1 MMFLAGEVRKLDMPS
16 HAADR
21 RRMMQAQPA
30 VSEITCTSEAAMT
43 WEGVHERYP
52 EQWVVLVETDW
63 IENHFAFR
71 STRVIGHAACRAEAL
86 AQVRPQLPLHPDFA
100 CFFTGRVR
108 APRHGYFLP

>member
-1 MMFLAGEVRKLDMPS
+1 MVVLAGEVRKLDTPN

-21 RRMMQAQPA
+21 RRMEAQSDRA
-30 VSEITCTSEAAMT
+30 CTNEAPMT
-43 WEGVHERYP
+43 WDDVHERYP

-71 STRVIGHAACRAEAL
+71 STRVIGHAAGRAEVL
-86 AQVRPQLPLHPDFA
+86 AQVRPLLPRYPDFA

-108 APRHGYFLP
+108 APRHGYFL